1 MKSDINK
8 NTRLQRTF
16 NKYFKLNDTDLCILD
31 CYGCSISKK
40 IHPTIMSTYA
50 NANNHFLVR
59 QINNKMAGNSIVT
72 NCMTHMFYN
81 LFINRPKKKD
91 IELW

>member
-40 IHPTIMSTYA
+40 RKLDGIRVGKKRPTVQDCLDT
-50 NANNHFLVR
+50 
-59 QINNKMAGNSIVT
+59 
-72 NCMTHMFYN
+72 
-81 LFINRPKKKD
+81 
-91 IELW
+91 